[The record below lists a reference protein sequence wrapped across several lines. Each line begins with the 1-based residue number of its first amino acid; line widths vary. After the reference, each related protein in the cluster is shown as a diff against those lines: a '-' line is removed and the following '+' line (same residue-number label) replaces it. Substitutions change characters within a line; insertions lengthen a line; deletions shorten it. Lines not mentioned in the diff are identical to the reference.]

1 MDRFQNALCFLV
13 ASTSTLLGTTAVCG
27 TTIRSPT
34 VVLGTDLGTFDPIT
48 PLENMINQ
56 SGLDKSFTSG
66 VTDFDEYFT
75 TGASPFA
82 QANGDNNWQSDFT
95 FNLPLMGFV
104 DFDFGAVYSID
115 RLAIWNRSLENVKI
129 LTSPTSINDVAEVAS
144 LRLTNH
150 LNFPFSYVHEFVDL
164 GGAHDVRFLR
174 IEIDSAY
181 KFDITDTFAYAIVGE
196 VVASAAPIDSEL
208 EGDYNGNGAV
218 DAADYVVW
226 RDTLN
231 QSGDDLAADGDSDG
245 TIDPDDYDV
254 WKMHFGEG
262 PGAGGFTAAQE
273 SIPVPEST
281 PALLM
286 LLCVAALRVRT
297 ELQRR
302 RGQGHHGNVIPAAA

>member
-1 MDRFQNALCFLV
+1 MDRFRTAFCFLL
-13 ASTSTLLGTTAVCG
+13 ASTSALLGATAVRG
-27 TTIRSPT
+27 TIIRSPT
-34 VVLGTDLGTFDPIT
+34 AVLGTDLGTFDPIT

-56 SGLDKSFTSG
+56 SGLDKPFTSG
-66 VTDFDEYFT
+66 TTDFDAYFT
-75 TGASPFA
+75 TAPSPFA
-82 QANGDNNWQSDFT
+82 QANFDNNWQSDFT

-115 RLAIWNRSLENVKI
+115 RLAIWNRSLENIKI
-129 LTSPTSINDVAEVAS
+129 LTSPTSIDSVVEVAAV
-144 LRLTNH
+144 RLANK
-150 LNFPFSYVHEFVDL
+150 LNFPFSYASEFVAL
-164 GGAHDVRFLR
+164 GGTHDVRFLR

-196 VVASAAPIDSEL
+196 VVASTAPIDSEL
-208 EGDYNGNGAV
+208 EGDYNGNGTV

-231 QSGDDLAADGDSDG
+231 QSGEDLPADGDHDE

-262 PGAGGFTAAQE
+262 PGAGAFAAAQD

-281 PALLM
+281 PALLV
-286 LLCVAALRVRT
+286 LLGVVALRVRSDA
-297 ELQRR
+297 QR
-302 RGQGHHGNVIPAAA
+302 HPPAHVDSLPAVA